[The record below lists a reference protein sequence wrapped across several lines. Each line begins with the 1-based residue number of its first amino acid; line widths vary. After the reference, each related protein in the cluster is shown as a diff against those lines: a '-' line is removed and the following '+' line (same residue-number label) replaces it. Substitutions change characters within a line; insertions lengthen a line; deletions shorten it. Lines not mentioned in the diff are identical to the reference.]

1 MTEITERLLVAIAS
15 VINDVRSMQAGEA
28 DSEKDWF
35 EGFSTWEYDTDDDG
49 GDDTI
54 SIEWPN
60 LAKSVDNLD
69 AAFKELYELRQA
81 KVQAEIDEITT
92 KMVQT

>member
-15 VINDVRSMQAGEA
+15 VINDVRSMQNQEN
-28 DSEKDWF
+28 KDWF
-35 EGFSTWEYDTDDDG
+35 DGFTVWEFTGDEESETDRM
-49 GDDTI
+49 

-60 LAKSVDNLD
+60 LVRSIDNLD
-69 AAFKELYELRQA
+69 AAFKEIYELRQA

-92 KMVQT
+92 KMVQK